1 MEAVSLSLSLLGIIV
16 ALCMLH
22 AKLSELVTVL
32 RERNHDSKILYD
44 QAFRQADSCVD
55 DIVRAIR
62 SK

>member
-16 ALCMLH
+16 TLCMLH

-32 RERNHDSKILYD
+32 RERYRQHD
-44 QAFRQADSCVD
+44 QAFRQVDSRVD